1 MALHSDNLLLFL
13 AVLDQGSFSAA
24 ARALGRVPSA
34 ISMAVAQMEA
44 ELDLRLFERS
54 TRELRPTEVARAL
67 EPQARQLVARLA
79 QLQAHALAL
88 HQGLERRLTLA
99 IAPEL
104 LSAAWSEALARLA
117 EEFPALEVD
126 VLSAPQAAVLRML
139 HAGEIDLA
147 LVFERVGFDERESF
161 QELGSE
167 RLVAVMAPQH
177 PLAGQRLRQDQWAEL
192 RQIAVARRDAGAAD
206 DPRVLVSRRLWRTD
220 SHLATLSLVQAGLGW
235 AFLPQRMVAPLLAAG
250 SLLQIEFEN
259 MSNEVRLWVDVVWRR
274 DRPLGL
280 GAQRFI
286 ALMRPAHSGQVP
298 R

>member
-1 MALHSDNLLLFL
+1 MALSSDNVQVFL
-13 AVLDQGSFSAA
+13 AVLDHGSFSAA
-24 ARALGRVPSA
+24 ARALRRVPSA
-34 ISMAVAQMEA
+34 VSMAIAQLEA
-44 ELDLRLFERS
+44 GLDLQLFERS
-54 TRELRPTEVARAL
+54 TREVRPTEAARAL
-67 EPQARQLVARLA
+67 EPQARQLLGQLS

-117 EEFPALEVD
+117 QEFTALEVD
-126 VLSAPQAAVLRML
+126 VLSAPQAEVLRML

-147 LVFERVGFDERESF
+147 LVFERVGFDARESF

-167 RLVAVMAPQH
+167 VLVAVLAPQH

-192 RQIAVARRDAGAAD
+192 RQIAVARRDAGAD

-220 SHLATLSLVQAGLGW
+220 SHLATLSLVRAGLGW
-235 AFLPQRMVAPLLAAG
+235 AFLPRRMAAPLLAAG
-250 SLLQIEFEN
+250 ELLQIEFEN
-259 MSNEVRLWVDVVWRR
+259 MSNEVKLWVDVVWRR

-280 GAQRFI
+280 GARRFI
-286 ALMRPAHSGQVP
+286 ELMRQDRA
-298 R
+298 

>member
-34 ISMAVAQMEA
+34 VSMAVAQMEA
-44 ELDLRLFERS
+44 ELELRLFERS
-54 TRELRPTEVARAL
+54 TRELRPTEEARAL
-67 EPQARQLVARLA
+67 EPHARQLVARLA

-104 LSAAWSEALARLA
+104 LSAAWSEALAQLA
-117 EEFPALEVD
+117 DEFPALEVD

-192 RQIAVARRDAGAAD
+192 RQIAVARRDAGTAD

-235 AFLPQRMVAPLLAAG
+235 AFLPQRMVDPLLEAG

-280 GAQRFI
+280 GARRFI
-286 ALMRPAHSGQVP
+286 ALMRPGHSGQLP

>member
-34 ISMAVAQMEA
+34 VSMAVAQMEA

-54 TRELRPTEVARAL
+54 TRELRPTEEARAL

-235 AFLPQRMVAPLLAAG
+235 AFLPQRMVDPLLAAG
-250 SLLQIEFEN
+250 TLLQIEFEN

-280 GAQRFI
+280 GARRFI
-286 ALMRPAHSGQVP
+286 ALMRPAHSGQLP

>member
-13 AVLDQGSFSAA
+13 TVLDQGSFSAA
-24 ARALGRVPSA
+24 ARSLGRVPSA
-34 ISMAVAQMEA
+34 VSMAVAQMEA

-54 TRELRPTEVARAL
+54 TRELRPTEEARAL

-104 LSAAWSEALARLA
+104 LSAAWSEALAQLA

-235 AFLPQRMVAPLLAAG
+235 AFLPQRMVDPLLAAG

-280 GAQRFI
+280 GARRFI
-286 ALMRPAHSGQVP
+286 ALMHPAHP
-298 R
+298 RATT